1 MSICRLLVYC
11 VPCTLTEAEGAIH
24 VYDSNAMYLVNSY
37 NSFVLMHN
45 MSPIS
50 KISKI

>member
-1 MSICRLLVYC
+1 MSICRLYC

-24 VYDSNAMYLVNSY
+24 VYDSNAMYLVN

-45 MSPIS
+45 MAPLS
-50 KISKI
+50 KI